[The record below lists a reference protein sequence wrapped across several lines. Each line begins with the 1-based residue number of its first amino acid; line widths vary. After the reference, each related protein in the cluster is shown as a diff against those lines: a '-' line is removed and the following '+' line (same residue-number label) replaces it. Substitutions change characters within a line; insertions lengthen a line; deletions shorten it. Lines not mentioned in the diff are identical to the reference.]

1 MKNTVTLSHAT
12 CLNLSKL
19 LTENGVV
26 TYISLKALYN
36 PSYEGQWLTLNSI
49 NRVLKPNNKLT
60 NTSQKE
66 DLRNGLSELQENNL
80 IEILE
85 TDKTEYYID
94 MSGLYVNGEE
104 EITRAEY
111 TNSPFDNPKEK
122 KETKRKVNNYFTPF
136 DINKLVQ
143 AYKDNDYKKRIFK
156 YLLCYLGWKV
166 ENVNNPGESQE
177 LSFFLKSREDMSEDS
192 EIDVRTI
199 DNYNDILMKNEIIY
213 IYKYNHKWSDSGKQL
228 PNANGL
234 FKDKDYIEKKA
245 KEFLDSNKNEI
256 VYSPIIKTKEKK
268 KEDSLT
274 KKEQVTTKVEPIK
287 GKKVSSSSGG
297 FGRRESKL
305 VNPKVEEKTVNE
317 KQISDGKIPVVS
329 DKDIFTKKE
338 STIKQN
344 EELNN
349 SDDFWKRTEPNK
361 ENKYIYDWKSS
372 MKKAGM
378 IPTTINKPEEPKHIN
393 IAELI

>member
-94 MSGLYVNGEE
+94 MSGLYVKEE
-104 EITRAEY
+104 EKITRAEY

-122 KETKRKVNNYFTPF
+122 KETKKSVNNYFTPF

-143 AYKDNDYKKRIFK
+143 AYKDNAYKKNIFK
-156 YLLCYLGWKV
+156 YLFCYLGWKV
-166 ENVNNPGESQE
+166 ENVNNSGGSEE
-177 LSFFLKSREDMSEDS
+177 LSFFLKDREEMSADS
-192 EIDVRTI
+192 GVDVRTI
-199 DNYNDILMKNEIIY
+199 DNYNNILMENEIIY
-213 IYKYNHKWSDSGKQL
+213 IYKYDYKWSDNRKQL
-228 PNANGL
+228 PNAYGL
-234 FKDKDYIEKKA
+234 YKDKDYMEKNA
-245 KEFLDSNKNEI
+245 KEFLDSNKNKIE
-256 VYSPIIKTKEKK
+256 YSPIIRSKEKK
-268 KEDSLT
+268 KEDSSI
-274 KKEQVTTKVEPIK
+274 KKEQVTTKIEPIK
-287 GKKVSSSSGG
+287 EKKASSSSGG
-297 FGRRESKL
+297 FERRKSKIANN
-305 VNPKVEEKTVNE
+305 VVEENIINQNQV
-317 KQISDGKIPVVS
+317 SDGKIPVVS